1 MFELMNINF
10 GFIKIM
16 RALFIFIIFNFL
28 MLLQTITFAQQGLP
42 AFHTYQPHA
51 KGDTLFAFYPHT
63 PIFKTADSASKP
75 ISECS
80 AGDTLFVAEESIM
93 DNETYQLP
101 HYYKINYGAK
111 TGYVK
116 ATDLAL
122 ARFENEINQTTLLM
136 SVESK
141 DNQVYFSFKTYYLNQ
156 LTFEL
161 LDSFYVKAFEITLT
175 GNRGLE
181 GIEKIIQID
190 HYAEACGEGGGI
202 IYYNWTEGEIKYL
215 AHLSDMSDGG
225 DWHSESFVFPQDSGG
240 VEGKVFFT
248 AKSYELRDEEQNW
261 EINTKETRTY
271 NWVDGGFDPPFKR
284 SEDEE

>member
-1 MFELMNINF
+1 MKLVLIKSLKYFLRLLVICILICVQSDAIAQH
-10 GFIKIM
+10 GFP
-16 RALFIFIIFNFL
+16 
-28 MLLQTITFAQQGLP
+28 T
-42 AFHTYQPHA
+42 FHTYQPHA
-51 KGDTLFAFYPHT
+51 KGDTLFAL
-63 PIFKTADSASKP
+63 IAKTDIYKSADSTSK
-75 ISECS
+75 IIAGCN
-80 AGDTLFVAEESIM
+80 AGDTLFIFETGVVN
-93 DNETYQLP
+93 NENYQLP
-101 HYYKINYGAK
+101 EYYKVKYRSK

-116 ATDLAL
+116 AADLAL
-122 ARFENEINQTTLLM
+122 ARFENEINQTTLLI

-141 DNQVYFSFKTYYLNQ
+141 NNQVYFSFKTYYLNQ
-156 LTFEL
+156 LTFEM

-175 GNRGLE
+175 GNRGLD
-181 GIEKIIQID
+181 GIDKIIQID

-225 DWHSESFVFPQDSGG
+225 DWHSESFVFPQDSDG

-248 AKSYELRDEEQNW
+248 AQSYELRDEEHNW

-271 NWVDGGFDPPFKR
+271 NWVYGGFDPPFKR

>member
-1 MFELMNINF
+1 MKLVL
-10 GFIKIM
+10 IKS
-16 RALFIFIIFNFL
+16 LKYFL
-28 MLLQTITFAQQGLP
+28 RLLVISILICVQSDAFAQQGMP
-42 AFHTYQPHA
+42 TFYTYQPHA
-51 KGDTLFAFYPHT
+51 KGDTLFALNA
-63 PIFKTADSASKP
+63 KTDIYKSADSTSK
-75 ISECS
+75 IIAGCN
-80 AGDTLFVAEESIM
+80 AGDTLFIFEAGVVN
-93 DNETYQLP
+93 NENYQLP
-101 HYYKINYGAK
+101 EYYKVKYRSK

-156 LTFEL
+156 LTFEM

-175 GNRGLE
+175 GNRGLD
-181 GIEKIIQID
+181 GIDKIIQID

-240 VEGKVFFT
+240 VEGKVFF
-248 AKSYELRDEEQNW
+248 AAQSYELRDEEHNW

-271 NWVDGGFDPPFKR
+271 NWVDGGFDPPFIR